1 MGDYVIYDTHC
12 HLTDEKFDFDRD
24 KIIENLQSNSVVKA
38 MLPSDNVENSIKAIE
53 LSKKYDFLYNAVG
66 IHTEED
72 SRFTDED
79 ILKIEELA
87 DNPKCK
93 AIGEIGLDYY
103 WQDDNQDEQKEI
115 FIKQLDLAKKL
126 KLPVVIH
133 SRDSIDDCLEILKDY
148 SDLKVQ
154 IHCFSYSY
162 IHLMEC
168 MKRGY
173 YISIGGV
180 VTYKNADNEKN
191 AAINVDLDKLM
202 LETDSPYLCPEPYRG
217 KRNDPRKIVEVAR
230 EIANLRGMKLS
241 KLAKRTSKNTKE
253 FFNIK

>member
-1 MGDYVIYDTHC
+1 MKLIDSHAHLTSDDFNEDRSFLIKDLSNFAVNYVIMPACD
-12 HLTDEKFDFDRD
+12 LKDSQDVL
-24 KIIENLQSNSVVKA
+24 N
-38 MLPSDNVENSIKAIE
+38 
-53 LSKKYDFLYNAVG
+53 LSKKYENLFAQVG
-66 IHTEED
+66 FHPQNID
-72 SRFTDED
+72 SFKDGD
-79 ILKIEELA
+79 IEKLENLA
-87 DNPKCK
+87 KDPKVL

-103 WQDDNQDEQKEI
+103 WQDDNKAEQKEI
-115 FIKQLDLAKKL
+115 FIKQLDLARKL

-148 SDLKVQ
+148 PDLKVQ

-180 VTYKNADNEKN
+180 VTYKNAENEKN

-202 LETDSPYLCPEPYRG
+202 LETDSPYLSPEPYRG
-217 KRNDPRKIVEVAR
+217 MRNDPRKIVEVAR
-230 EIANLRGMKLS
+230 EIANLRGIKLS
-241 KLAKRTSKNTKE
+241 KLAKRTSKNAME

>member
-1 MGDYVIYDTHC
+1 MKLIDSHAHLTSDDFNEDRSFLIKDLSNFAVNYVIIPACD
-12 HLTDEKFDFDRD
+12 LKDSQDVL
-24 KIIENLQSNSVVKA
+24 N
-38 MLPSDNVENSIKAIE
+38 
-53 LSKKYDFLYNAVG
+53 LSKKYENLFAQVG
-66 IHTEED
+66 FHPQNID
-72 SRFTDED
+72 SFKDGD
-79 ILKIEELA
+79 IEKLENLA
-87 DNPKCK
+87 KDPKVL

-103 WQDDNQDEQKEI
+103 WQDDNKAEQKEI
-115 FIKQLDLAKKL
+115 FIKQLDLARKL

-148 SDLKVQ
+148 PDLKVQ
-154 IHCFSYSY
+154 IHCFAYSY

-180 VTYKNADNEKN
+180 VTYKNAENEKN

-202 LETDSPYLCPEPYRG
+202 LETDSPYLSPEPYRG
-217 KRNDPRKIVEVAR
+217 MRNDPRKIVEVAR
-230 EIANLRGMKLS
+230 EIANLRGIKLS
-241 KLAKRTSKNTKE
+241 KLAKRTSKNAME

>member
-1 MGDYVIYDTHC
+1 MKLIDSHA
-12 HLTDEKFDFDRD
+12 HLTSDDFNEDRSFLIKDLSNFAVNYAIMPACDLENSYETVKLAEKY
-24 KIIENLQSNSVVKA
+24 ENLYAQVGFH
-38 MLPSDNVENSIKAIE
+38 PENIESFDDSSIEKLE
-53 LSKKYDFLYNAVG
+53 K
-66 IHTEED
+66 
-72 SRFTDED
+72 
-79 ILKIEELA
+79 LA
-87 DNPKCK
+87 KNPKVV

-103 WQDDNQDEQKEI
+103 WQDDNKDEQKEI
-115 FIKQLDLAKKL
+115 FIKQLDLARKL

-148 SDLKVQ
+148 KDLKVQ

-202 LETDSPYLCPEPYRG
+202 LETDSPYLSPEPYRG
-217 KRNDPRKIVEVAR
+217 RRNDPRKIVEVAR

-241 KLAKRTSKNTKE
+241 KLAKRTSKNAME

>member
-1 MGDYVIYDTHC
+1 MKLIDSHAHLTSDDFNEDRSFLIKDLSNFAVNYVIMPACD
-12 HLTDEKFDFDRD
+12 LKDSQDVL
-24 KIIENLQSNSVVKA
+24 N
-38 MLPSDNVENSIKAIE
+38 
-53 LSKKYDFLYNAVG
+53 LSKKYENLFAQVG
-66 IHTEED
+66 FHPQNID
-72 SRFTDED
+72 SFKDGD
-79 ILKIEELA
+79 IEKLENLA
-87 DNPKCK
+87 KDPKVL

-103 WQDDNQDEQKEI
+103 WQDDNKAEQKEI
-115 FIKQLDLAKKL
+115 FIKQLDLARKL

-133 SRDSIDDCLEILKDY
+133 SRDSIDDCLEILKAY
-148 SDLKVQ
+148 KDLKVQ

-180 VTYKNADNEKN
+180 VTYKNAENEKN

-202 LETDSPYLCPEPYRG
+202 LETDSPYLSPEPYRG
-217 KRNDPRKIVEVAR
+217 MRNDPRKIVEVAR
-230 EIANLRGMKLS
+230 EIANLRGIKLS
-241 KLAKRTSKNTKE
+241 KLAKRTSKNAME